1 MPLLLLALGLMGLI
15 LAGGVLTHAGT
26 RPAGVLPSA
35 QRRIR
40 VEARQFANFSRSA
53 QDQYEGGVTPPSP
66 CYAVPALGLAPGFTL
81 PVSWG
86 CLQQNTSS
94 QNLFWTYGALP
105 APTLAALLSMP
116 QGAMFGVDQN
126 GTATISIPGAGP
138 TRIAVPASIPSGD
151 TVAVLGFSAP
161 PFNWNTL
168 NGQSA
173 YGSFIFSGSYYN
185 SGCFFCF
192 STTTGYMEAQFSAS
206 VSGGTPFVAA
216 QIVQV
221 QTFCAKGSS
230 CSTSSNPV
238 ASGSGTFAVGP
249 LSAADSSGAFMLT
262 ADASPQGL
270 TGSGAQSDA
279 APQNDFVPWS

>member
-1 MPLLLLALGLMGLI
+1 MPLILLALGLISLI
-15 LAGGVLTHAGT
+15 LAGGVLTQVGT
-26 RPAGVLPSA
+26 KPAGVGPTE

-53 QDQYEGGVTPPSP
+53 QDQYEKGTTPPSP
-66 CYAVPALGLAPGFTL
+66 CYAAPALGLAPGFTL
-81 PVSWG
+81 PSSWG
-86 CLQQNTSS
+86 CLPQSTSS
-94 QNLFWTYGALP
+94 QNLFWTYGNLP

-138 TRIAVPASIPSGD
+138 TSIAVPPSIPSGD

-173 YGSFIFSGSYYN
+173 DGSFIFSGSYYGP
-185 SGCFFCF
+185 SCAFCF

-206 VSGGTPFVAA
+206 VSGGSPFVAA

-221 QTFCAKGSS
+221 QTFCSKGSP
-230 CSTSSNPV
+230 CSTSSTPV

-249 LSAADSSGAFMLT
+249 LSAADASGAFMLT
-262 ADASPQGL
+262 ADTSPLGL
-270 TGSGAQSDA
+270 TGSGTQSDA

>member
-1 MPLLLLALGLMGLI
+1 MPLILLALGLISLI
-15 LAGGVLTHAGT
+15 LAGGVLTQVGT
-26 RPAGVLPSA
+26 QPAGVVPTE

-53 QDQYEGGVTPPSP
+53 QDQYEGGTAPPSP
-66 CYAVPALGLAPGFTL
+66 CYAAPTLGLAPGFPL
-81 PVSWG
+81 PASWG
-86 CLQQNTSS
+86 CLPQSTSS
-94 QNLFWTYGALP
+94 QNLFWTYGNLP
-105 APTLAALLSMP
+105 ATTLASLLSMP

-126 GTATISIPGAGP
+126 GTATISIPGVGP
-138 TRIAVPASIPSGD
+138 TRIAVPPAIPSGD

-168 NGQSA
+168 DGESA
-173 YGSFIFSGSYYN
+173 HGSFIFSGSYYGP
-185 SGCFFCF
+185 SCTFCF
-192 STTTGYMEAQFSAS
+192 SSTSGYMEAQFSAS

-221 QTFCAKGSS
+221 QTFCSKGSP

-249 LSAADSSGAFMLT
+249 LSAADASGAFMLT
-262 ADASPQGL
+262 ADTSPQGL
-270 TGSGAQSDA
+270 TGSGTQSDA